1 MRILSLLLALLVA
14 APGFAQPT
22 DRVGTHRAGA
32 DRLGQQLATLLV
44 NPVQR
49 SAALDLTLVVAE
61 QRPDVDL
68 RPAVDALLAIY
79 EDDADARHRR
89 AAAVALAAIG
99 DRASMEQL
107 ASSSR
112 FEENESVRRKTM
124 LLLGAYAE
132 SLPARQ
138 AESLSFYVAD

>member
-1 MRILSLLLALLVA
+1 MRTLSLLLALLVA
-14 APGFAQPT
+14 APAFAQPSPA
-22 DRVGTHRAGA
+22 DRAVT

-61 QRPDVDL
+61 RRPDVDL
-68 RPAVDALLAIY
+68 RPTVDALLAIF
-79 EDDADARHRR
+79 EDDTDLRHRR

-99 DRASMEQL
+99 DRTSMEQL

-112 FEENESVRRKTM
+112 FEENDSLRRKTVQ
-124 LLLGAYAE
+124 LLGAYAA
-132 SLPARQ
+132 SLPTRQ
-138 AESLSFYVAD
+138 AESLGFYVAD